1 MLLIFAGIFLA
12 LPEAA
17 SAQIWVSSEFT
28 VAPDGN
34 HEIATCAT
42 SAAEPNNPVQP
53 PSAAATDYST
63 FLASCTVTPSTGT
76 AITSAQCPGGS
87 NGSVLKFPYGNPTGQ
102 CAITFQ
108 PQPNVTYTLNST
120 HALEFNLDPFGTACG
135 QYGSAACFSDPLG
148 YYAYPWPATPS
159 YPSDTASIAVDET
172 CSARGGACAA
182 QNIPSEEEISPG
194 VFIDA
199 PEYWYLA
206 HTSAAYSCAL
216 PAQETTA
223 FDGWD
228 AADSEPS
235 VGMWK
240 QTVSD
245 PGGDN
250 FFGFAVQET
259 DAGGGVDACWFPNQD
274 GVIPT
279 TTVTGGE
286 WMVQDGNTWG
296 EDYVGSLPKTVA
308 YYRAQNRVP
317 CEITVHQQMQ
327 MRCSDDAWHNYGP
340 VNTLQSIITATT
352 VTSVRAGGTA
362 TRRY

>member
-1 MLLIFAGIFLA
+1 LLLISAAFLLA
-12 LPEAA
+12 PPEAA
-17 SAQIWVSSEFT
+17 NAQIWVSSEFT
-28 VAPDGN
+28 VAPDGD
-34 HEIATCAT
+34 HEIATCST
-42 SAAEPNNPVQP
+42 SAVNPNNPNQP
-53 PSAAATDYST
+53 PSAAAADYNT

-76 AITSAQCPGGS
+76 AITSAQCPGGA
-87 NGSVLKFPYGNPTGQ
+87 NGSVFNFPYGNPTGQ
-102 CAITFQ
+102 CATTFQ

-120 HALEFNLDPFGTACG
+120 HALEFNLDPIGTDCG
-135 QYGSAACFSDPLG
+135 QFLLAACFSDPLG
-148 YYAYPWPATPS
+148 YYAYPWPAFPS
-159 YPSDTASIAVDET
+159 YPNDTASISVDET
-172 CSARGGACAA
+172 CSARSGSCTP
-182 QNIPSEEEISPG
+182 QNIPSEEEISFG

-206 HTSAAYSCAL
+206 QTSAAYSCNL
-216 PAQETTA
+216 PTQEATA

-235 VGMWK
+235 IGLWK

-245 PGGDN
+245 PSGDN
-250 FFGFAVQET
+250 FFGFQVQEA
-259 DAGGGVDACWFPNQD
+259 DAGGGVDACWFPNPD
-274 GVIPT
+274 GVVPT
-279 TTVTGGE
+279 TTVTGGA

-296 EDYVGSLPKTVA
+296 DDHVGSLPSTVA
-308 YYRAQNRVP
+308 YYRAHERVP
-317 CEITVHQQMQ
+317 CTITVHQQMQ